1 MKLNHYLA
9 SAGICSRRKA
19 VELIKAG
26 EVTVNGT
33 VVQEPWFEV
42 TEKHKVM
49 YHEKVAVVSAHKIYV
64 LLNKPKDYITTISD
78 ERGRRTV
85 IDLLPEIKERLFP
98 VGRLDRMT
106 TGLLVLTNDGAF
118 AQHLAHPRYALQ
130 KVYQV
135 MLDKPLE
142 DKDFVKIQ
150 KGMVIEGERIVVDNI
165 MYTSPRSR
173 LSVRVTI
180 HSGQNRIIR
189 KIFEKFGYDVVALD
203 RVAYGFL
210 SQRGLSVGRW
220 RYLTP
225 GEVKRLLG
233 TGEQRHERTKN
244 VLHEK

>member
-9 SAGICSRRKA
+9 SAGVCSRRKA

-42 TEKHKVM
+42 TEKHKVV
-49 YHEKVAVVSAHKIYV
+49 YNGKLIALSAHKIYV
-64 LLNKPKDYITTISD
+64 LLNKPKDFITTVSD

-85 IDLLPEIKERLFP
+85 MDLLPEIKVRLFP

-118 AQHLAHPRYALQ
+118 AQRIAHPRYALQ

-135 MLDKPLE
+135 VLNKPLE
-142 DKDFVKIQ
+142 DKDFAKIQ
-150 KGMVIEGERIVVDNI
+150 KGMVIDGERIVVDKI
-165 MYTSPRSR
+165 FYTSPRSR
-173 LSVRVTI
+173 LSVRLTI

-189 KIFEKFGYDVVALD
+189 KIFERLGYDVMALD

-233 TGEQRHERTKN
+233 TGEQQRESIKN
-244 VLHEK
+244 VLHKK